1 MPHWSTA
8 LEHVPLR
15 VDKIRPAAIRDATCA
30 DHLLKAQNQRHKQRG
45 GTHCGLLGDRH
56 RSNLSGDRLRRADSG
71 IFAAGTLE
79 HGHLPAVDGDV
90 LLQAR
95 GATVYSERSHPNS
108 YTGNQLP
115 SSSASLPRR
124 PTAEVQNICGQRHGR
139 FVLSLVRNISLPRK
153 HHGTHLQLQL
163 SRFLGGV
170 EQSDRGDKAGRHYPT
185 TGAIHGTAQRTV
197 HRRRPGYPKTKG
209 DKGPRPMEIG
219 PQRASIRAASTAP
232 QIVPPSASGL
242 PSLCPEMRKRVAQGD
257 FRLHSH
263 QQ

>member
-15 VDKIRPAAIRDATCA
+15 VDKIRPAAIRDAKCA

-71 IFAAGTLE
+71 ICAAGALE
-79 HGHLPAVDGDV
+79 HGHLHAVDGDV
-90 LLQAR
+90 QLQAR
-95 GATVYSERSHPNS
+95 GATVHSERRHPNS
-108 YTGNQLP
+108 YTANHNPEDRPLRSKTYAANDTVELYCPWCATSLCHGN
-115 SSSASLPRR
+115 
-124 PTAEVQNICGQRHGR
+124 PTERIFSFSYHDFLVVWSKVIEATRLEDIVQP
-139 FVLSLVRNISLPRK
+139 LVP
-153 HHGTHLQLQL
+153 
-163 SRFLGGV
+163 
-170 EQSDRGDKAGRHYPT
+170 YM
-185 TGAIHGTAQRTV
+185 AQRTV
-197 HRRRPGYPKTKG
+197 HRRRPGHPNTKG

-219 PQRASIRAASTAP
+219 PQRASIRAASTPP

-242 PSLCPEMRKRVAQGD
+242 PSLCSEMRKRVAQGD
-257 FRLHSH
+257 FRLHAH